1 MKLNY
6 ILILLILI
14 STSAIAQNFTTK
26 KAGNCYTLDIPN
38 YMVKKYDLND
48 AASLQYKNAV
58 KEAYII
64 VIEDSKDELN
74 SLSMVFQNPKEFL
87 ENFTNG
93 YQLESENR
101 TISETQEFVN
111 NNNEH
116 AQVEMSW
123 SSEDG
128 QFYMLITTVETEK
141 NFYKILCWTL
151 LEYKNNL
158 RDDYLTISKSLV
170 D

>member
-1 MKLNY
+1 MNLF
-6 ILILLILI
+6 
-14 STSAIAQNFTTK
+14 S
-26 KAGNCYTLDIPN
+26 
-38 YMVKKYDLND
+38 
-48 AASLQYKNAV
+48 NA
-58 KEAYII
+58 
-64 VIEDSKDELN
+64 
-74 SLSMVFQNPKEFL
+74 FQNPKEFL

-111 NNNEH
+111 NNNKH